1 MSTRRTSRGG
11 WEDPKNLP
19 KGPNGR
25 PLCRQCGQEIPKG
38 RRRTFCS
45 EACVDQW
52 RVRTDPGYARYRV
65 FERDHG
71 ICARCGVDTVE
82 VKRMFDGLAKQLG
95 WSAPLAVA
103 LRSLTGDR
111 HRTLWD
117 MDHIVPVVEG
127 GGECDLDNL
136 RTLCIWCHKRVTA
149 ELAARRAEERR
160 RQKRT
165 RTRQV
170 GMELTHD

>member
-1 MSTRRTSRGG
+1 
-11 WEDPKNLP
+11 
-19 KGPNGR
+19 
-25 PLCRQCGQEIPKG
+25 
-38 RRRTFCS
+38 
-45 EACVDQW
+45 
-52 RVRTDPGYARYRV
+52 
-65 FERDHG
+65 
-71 ICARCGVDTVE
+71 
-82 VKRMFDGLAKQLG
+82 MFDGLAKQLG